1 MFYVNNYIDWDQ
13 FNQLYDPDWLNKSI
27 QNADAV
33 ARRLG
38 PASKKATNLRLEE
51 AQKKQK
57 AVERRKAEIVA
68 AKRRRDRGEISLSN
82 QEDEDDS
89 DRSDMDPDQEDNL
102 NPAFL
107 SLC

>member
-38 PASKKATNLRLEE
+38 PASTKATNLRLEE
-51 AQKKQK
+51 A
-57 AVERRKAEIVA
+57 RKR
-68 AKRRRDRGEISLSN
+68 KRRLKGEKQRL
-82 QEDEDDS
+82 
-89 DRSDMDPDQEDNL
+89 
-102 NPAFL
+102 
-107 SLC
+107 